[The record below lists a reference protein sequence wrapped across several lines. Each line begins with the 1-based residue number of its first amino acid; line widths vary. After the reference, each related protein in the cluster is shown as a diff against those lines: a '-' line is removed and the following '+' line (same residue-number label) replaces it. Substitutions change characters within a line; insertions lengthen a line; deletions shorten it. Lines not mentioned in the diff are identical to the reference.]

1 MSTKER
7 VSPTETA
14 PSMTREQAL
23 AALVEAEAQLN
34 SDTAADALLV
44 MIAVYFV
51 LEASDGAEAPGVK
64 ELRSWLVGALETLGL
79 PDEAAEMRQR
89 GSFVEHP
96 LSIMPSTWFK
106 TSGAIATNSMSVDEA
121 IAAVERGLGLLQ
133 AGDVDGLALLVDAYF
148 ALELQQGAESV
159 DATTLRCFLVG
170 LLEAGGFVDEGQSLR
185 VRGSMVEPTAEDL
198 QVYAA
203 TWLRILEAEQS
214 APVIDS
220 GIDKQSLEG
229 TTSDPPPSDPGGGEE
244 PVDPEPKVVEK
255 GSPIPSVGIDLGIGT
270 FRPTLGSKG
279 LQWTLGLD
287 AHWTLFRAKFFGMQI
302 GGGGQFGRNRD
313 KRWLTDA
320 WGGIGLV
327 FDFEKIYFIPEF
339 GGGYDGIAGGS
350 KLPTEALQW
359 AHAGYYHFGGKLGVR
374 FGEKFG
380 LYGRAV
386 RVNRIHAT
394 FANETRV
401 RGGFLVYLD
410 KAAIDIAFVFTD
422 YDSKG
427 DNPSARHFG
436 GILGF
441 RF

>member
-79 PDEAAEMRQR
+79 PDEAAAMRQR

-106 TSGAIATNSMSVDEA
+106 TTGAIATNSMSVDEA
-121 IAAVERGLGLLQ
+121 LAAVERGLGLLQ

-148 ALELQQGAESV
+148 ALEQQQGAESV

-244 PVDPEPKVVEK
+244 PVDPSRRWSRRAARSRASASTSASAPSDPRSGPRACSGRW
-255 GSPIPSVGIDLGIGT
+255 GS
-270 FRPTLGSKG
+270 TLTGPCSGRSSSACRSAAAGSSAA
-279 LQWTLGLD
+279 TE
-287 AHWTLFRAKFFGMQI
+287 TS
-302 GGGGQFGRNRD
+302 
-313 KRWLTDA
+313 
-320 WGGIGLV
+320 
-327 FDFEKIYFIPEF
+327 
-339 GGGYDGIAGGS
+339 AG
-350 KLPTEALQW
+350 
-359 AHAGYYHFGGKLGVR
+359 
-374 FGEKFG
+374 
-380 LYGRAV
+380 
-386 RVNRIHAT
+386 
-394 FANETRV
+394 
-401 RGGFLVYLD
+401 
-410 KAAIDIAFVFTD
+410 
-422 YDSKG
+422 
-427 DNPSARHFG
+427 
-436 GILGF
+436 
-441 RF
+441 